1 MKKWSKIILITLLT
15 ASFGLSGC
23 TLSGCGPSQRQ
34 QEGPKEEITID
45 WWGVDYDADYFSRI
59 IERFE
64 DQYRNVKVVY
74 SEKDS
79 ATYEQELIDA
89 LAANQGPDI
98 AMIKND
104 WMSKHKGKLAPV
116 TLPEDQKESFEK
128 DFLPVVND
136 VVLEDD
142 KLYGIPID
150 IETLGLFYNEDLF
163 EEKRIRK
170 PPATWQEFVSIAR
183 SLTKR
188 KNGEIVQA
196 GAAIG
201 TSTNVDYAQ
210 DILLAIMLQ
219 NGTEITS
226 PDLKSATF
234 HTTANTASGQALYT
248 GRQALEFYTDF
259 ASTKKNHYS
268 WNKKQ
273 EQAWL
278 AFANDKVGMMFDYY
292 SRREDLLNRNPEL
305 DYNFAVLPQIKDA
318 EPEEKRVIAR
328 FWFHGV
334 TNNADNHVWAW
345 KLVQEL
351 SRQKAYSSKRE
362 RTDRNLGEVQGR
374 RAFYAQGYMART
386 VYKGKSPDEFN
397 QILQNMI
404 TNVNNG
410 SHDIRTAI
418 DTGATKITEIYR
430 NSLTTTESNE
440 E

>member
-1 MKKWSKIILITLLT
+1 MKKWSKIILIILLT
-15 ASFGLSGC
+15 TSFGLSGC
-23 TLSGCGPSQRQ
+23 TLSGCGPSKRQ
-34 QEGPKEEITID
+34 LEGPKEETIIE
-45 WWGVDYDADYFSRI
+45 WWGVNHDADYFSRI

-74 SEKDS
+74 TEKDP

-89 LAANQGPDI
+89 LAANEGPDI

-104 WMSKHKGKLAPV
+104 WMPKHKGKLAPT
-116 TLPEDQKESFEK
+116 TLSEEEKDDFKK
-128 DFLPVVND
+128 DFLPVVSD
-136 VVLEDD
+136 VVLESD

-170 PPATWQEFVSIAR
+170 PPATWQEFVSTAR
-183 SLTKR
+183 SLTKK

-196 GAAIG
+196 GATIG
-201 TSTNVDYAQ
+201 TSNNVDYAQ
-210 DILLAIMLQ
+210 DILLSIMLQ
-219 NGTEITS
+219 NGTEIS
-226 PDLKSATF
+226 SSDLESAAF

-248 GRQALEFYTDF
+248 GRQALKFYTDF
-259 ASTKKNHYS
+259 ANPQKNHYS

-273 EQAWL
+273 QQAWL
-278 AFANDKVGMMFDYY
+278 AFANNKVGMMFDYY

-305 DYNFAVLPQIKDA
+305 DYNFAAFPQIKDA
-318 EPEEKRVIAR
+318 EPEEKKVIAR

-334 TNNADNHVWAW
+334 TNNADNHIWSW

-374 RAFYAQGYMART
+374 RTFYAQGYMART

-397 QILQNMI
+397 QIFQNMI

-410 SHDIRTAI
+410 SHDIRTAV
-418 DTGATKITEIYR
+418 DTGATKVTEIYR
-430 NSLTTTESNE
+430 NSLTTTKSNE